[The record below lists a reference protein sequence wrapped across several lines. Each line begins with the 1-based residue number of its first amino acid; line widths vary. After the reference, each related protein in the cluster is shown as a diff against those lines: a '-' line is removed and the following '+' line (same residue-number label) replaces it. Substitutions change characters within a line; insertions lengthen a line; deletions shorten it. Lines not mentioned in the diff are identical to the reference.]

1 MQTAQGLVQLNLA
14 NLHYC
19 VHQKLKTSN
28 IALPPSEK
36 SFPMF
41 FFGLVSGIL
50 SIHWYKFSNSTSSK
64 YSSMSTRVNPFN
76 CRLNVKVS
84 ISYWDCTL
92 VDWNKN
98 NCQSINKNQT
108 PNNFSSEL
116 PIANSPMKPF
126 NPLQCTWGSKWKSAL
141 LSLVTTVLPD
151 WQKRKLKRKVANW
164 ICRCCEITIHSFFQT
179 FIMWIHA
186 AVGNP
191 DGNFFFS
198 FY

>member
-19 VHQKLKTSN
+19 VHKKLKTSN

-151 WQKRKLKRKVANW
+151 WQKTKVEKESSKLNL
-164 ICRCCEITIHSFFQT
+164 
-179 FIMWIHA
+179 
-186 AVGNP
+186 
-191 DGNFFFS
+191 
-198 FY
+198 